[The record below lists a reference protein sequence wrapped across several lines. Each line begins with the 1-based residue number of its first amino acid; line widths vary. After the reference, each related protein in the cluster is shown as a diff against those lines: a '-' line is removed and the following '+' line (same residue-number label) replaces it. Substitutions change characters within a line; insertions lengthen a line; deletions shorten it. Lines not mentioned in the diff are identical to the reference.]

1 MNKKGKKLLL
11 GAALAL
17 SVTAALSSGALA
29 ADYRFAG
36 AADTEYYPSTCY
48 EDLYGAQYNYGG
60 MNAVDLEEPEQAFGF
75 AGWSITGA
83 AERVLLPNEIKQS
96 GEYGLPFDDA
106 PPAPAVMEAALTE
119 TQPAVATPVLQTPAY
134 TSVQGMERPDGSVG
148 SVSIPSLGI
157 NMAVWE
163 GETNS
168 SMAKGLGHY
177 SSSSGWDGNVCVCGH
192 NRGARY
198 VIGSIKDLQPGDTI
212 SYTTV
217 FGTRSYEVS
226 YVGVISYTDWSLLQA
241 TSDNRITLTTCL
253 ANQPNYRVCVQA
265 IERVK

>member
-11 GAALAL
+11 GTALAL

-83 AERVLLPNEIKQS
+83 AERVLLPDEIEQS

-106 PPAPAVMEAALTE
+106 PPVPAVMEAALAE
-119 TQPAVATPVLQTPAY
+119 TQPAGATPVLQTPAY

-148 SVSIPSLGI
+148 YGGNKMPLRYVAEMFCDRIAASRIYLGDKYTDAAPYEYYVNSKGAI
-157 NMAVWE
+157 MIHPETGAELEKMLRVLRDE
-163 GETNS
+163 GED
-168 SMAKGLGHY
+168 A
-177 SSSSGWDGNVCVCGH
+177 
-192 NRGARY
+192 AFAY
-198 VIGSIKDLQPGDTI
+198 VRKRLKEDKQHK
-212 SYTTV
+212 
-217 FGTRSYEVS
+217 R
-226 YVGVISYTDWSLLQA
+226 
-241 TSDNRITLTTCL
+241 
-253 ANQPNYRVCVQA
+253 
-265 IERVK
+265 